1 MMGNSLFDT
10 APGFDEPIAVLRHC
24 HTRIRKQLATLNK
37 LVAHLPHHGADLEAQ
52 QAAHAVLRYFN
63 DAATLHHEDEEEDLL
78 PQLET
83 TASGEDAGQLQAL
96 LPRLLKEHQEMAA
109 LWLALDRELVTI
121 ASGQSA
127 QLSETD
133 VARFASLYEAHMQLE
148 ESVIAPM
155 AKRLF
160 SEAQMHQLGDAM
172 RARRGISNF

>member
-1 MMGNSLFDT
+1 MGNSLFDT
-10 APGFDEPIAVLRHC
+10 APGFDEPLAVLRHC
-24 HTRIRKQLATLNK
+24 HTRIRKQLVTLDK
-37 LVAHLPHHGADLEAQ
+37 LLAHLPQHGADVEAQ

-63 DAATLHHEDEEEDLL
+63 DAAPLHHEDEEEDLM

-83 TASGEDAGQLQAL
+83 SASGDDASQLQTL
-96 LPRLLKEHQEMAA
+96 LPRILEEHREMAS
-109 LWLALDRELVTI
+109 LWLALDRELSTI

-127 QLSETD
+127 QLSPD
-133 VARFASLYEAHMQLE
+133 GVARFASLYEAHMALE

-172 RARRGISNF
+172 RARRGISNT